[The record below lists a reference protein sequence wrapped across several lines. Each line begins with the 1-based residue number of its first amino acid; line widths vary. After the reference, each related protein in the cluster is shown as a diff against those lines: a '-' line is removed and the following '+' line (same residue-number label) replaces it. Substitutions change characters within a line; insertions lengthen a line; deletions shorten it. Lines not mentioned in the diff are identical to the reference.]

1 MECAYDNRPPPAD
14 MMGLDGVDLVDGI
27 DGIDLRTLL
36 TRLTALAF
44 EINNVHDVKRR
55 RQ

>member
-1 MECAYDNRPPPAD
+1 MECAYDYRPPAAD
-14 MMGLDGVDLVDGI
+14 MMGLDGIDLVDGI

-44 EINNVHDVKRR
+44 EINNDNDLKRR